1 MRGIRPIFAAL
12 NRVGTYLEND
22 VLRKDVLDTSNLV
35 LGLAFRKLRWRRAA
49 AQNLAKRRNLR
60 DLCQLLCVRRLLLS
74 S

>member
-1 MRGIRPIFAAL
+1 ME
-12 NRVGTYLEND
+12 TYLEDD
-22 VLRKDVLDTSNLV
+22 VFLENMFDTSNLV

-49 AQNLAKRRNLR
+49 AQNLAKRRDLR